1 LDNLSGIFPATVST
15 FDMDGKFD
23 PSSMRR
29 IVRHQIDAGV
39 HGLYV
44 CGGTGEGL
52 LMNSKERQDL
62 LETVLDE
69 TRGAVTVIAHVGA
82 FQIPESIAL
91 AQHASGIGVDAISA
105 LPPSYFYKPDEI
117 SQINYYKSIAQVSEV
132 PLLIYNIPQ
141 RTGIAMT
148 ESLYD
153 ELIQIDNVIGM
164 KDSSGDIYTLGHLAS
179 KWKESVIFE
188 GEDSLL
194 LPSLIAGAIGGIGA
208 SYNLM
213 PELYV
218 QLWEAYQGN
227 NIDKA
232 AEIQARVNDIIR
244 ALLISPDLIGGIKQ
258 VLGWMDLECG
268 PPRSPNRTL
277 RSEEAAKLRKA
288 FDNIGFF
295 DNT

>member
-1 LDNLSGIFPATVST
+1 MEGR
-15 FDMDGKFD
+15 FD
-23 PSSMRR
+23 PVSMRR

-52 LMNSKERQDL
+52 LMNFKERQEL

-69 TRGAVTVIAHVGA
+69 TRGDVTVIAHVGA
-82 FQIPESIAL
+82 FQIPETIAL
-91 AQHASGIGVDAISA
+91 AQHASEIGADAISA

-117 SQINYYKSIAQVSEV
+117 SQVNYYKSIAEASEA

-141 RTGIAMT
+141 RTGITMT
-148 ESLYD
+148 EPLYD

-164 KDSSGDIYTLGHLAS
+164 KDSSGDIYTLGHLAN
-179 KWKESVIFE
+179 KWKKSVIFE

-218 QLWEAYQGN
+218 QLWEAYRGN

-232 AEIQARVNDIIR
+232 AEIQAKVNEVIR

-258 VLGWMDLECG
+258 VLGWMDLKCG
-268 PPRSPNRTL
+268 APRSPNRTL
-277 RSEEAAKLRKA
+277 QPEETAKLRQA

-295 DNT
+295 EN

>member
-1 LDNLSGIFPATVST
+1 LDNLRGIFPATVST
-15 FDMDGKFD
+15 FDMDGRFD
-23 PSSMRR
+23 PVSMRR

-39 HGLYV
+39 DGLYV

-52 LMNSKERQDL
+52 LMNFKERQDL

-69 TRGAVTVIAHVGA
+69 TRGDVTVIAHVGA
-82 FQIPESIAL
+82 FQIPETIAL
-91 AQHASGIGVDAISA
+91 ARHASGIGVDAISA

-148 ESLYD
+148 EVLYE
-153 ELIQIDNVIGM
+153 ELIQVDNIIGM
-164 KDSSGDIYTLGHLAS
+164 KDSSGDIYTLGHLAG

-188 GEDSLL
+188 GEDGLL
-194 LPSLIAGAIGGIGA
+194 LPGLIAGAIGGIGA

-213 PELYV
+213 PDLFV
-218 QLWEAYQGN
+218 QLWEAYQGK

-232 AEIQARVNDIIR
+232 AGIQARINEIIQ

-258 VLGWMDLECG
+258 VLAWMDLECG

-277 RSEEAAKLRKA
+277 SSEESAKLRQA
-288 FDNIGFF
+288 FDSIDFF
-295 DNT
+295 DN

>member
-1 LDNLSGIFPATVST
+1 MDNLRGIFPATVST
-15 FDMDGKFD
+15 FDMDGRFD
-23 PSSMRR
+23 AVSMRR

-52 LMNSKERQDL
+52 LMNFKERQDL

-69 TRGAVTVIAHVGA
+69 TRGDVTVIAHVGA
-82 FQIPESIAL
+82 FQIPETIAL

-132 PLLIYNIPQ
+132 PLLIYNLPQ

-148 ESLYD
+148 EVLYE
-153 ELIQIDNVIGM
+153 ELIQVDNIIGM
-164 KDSSGDIYTLGHLAS
+164 KDSSGDVYTLGHLAS

-188 GEDSLL
+188 GEDGLL
-194 LPSLIAGAIGGIGA
+194 LPGLIAGAIGGIGA

-218 QLWEAYQGN
+218 RLWEAYQGK

-232 AEIQARVNDIIR
+232 AEMQARVNEVIR

-258 VLGWMDLECG
+258 VMAWMDLECG

-277 RSEEAAKLRKA
+277 RSEEAAKLRQA
-288 FDNIGFF
+288 FDSIGFF
-295 DNT
+295 DN

>member
-1 LDNLSGIFPATVST
+1 
-15 FDMDGKFD
+15 
-23 PSSMRR
+23 MRR

-69 TRGAVTVIAHVGA
+69 TRGDVTVIAHVGA

-153 ELIQIDNVIGM
+153 ELMQVDNVIGM

-218 QLWEAYQGN
+218 RLWDAYQGK

-232 AEIQARVNDIIR
+232 AEIQARVNGVIR

-268 PPRSPNRTL
+268 APRSPNRTL
-277 RSEEAAKLRKA
+277 RSEEAAKLRQA
-288 FDNIGFF
+288 FDTIGFF
-295 DNT
+295 DN

>member
-1 LDNLSGIFPATVST
+1 MDNLHGIFPATVST
-15 FDMDGKFD
+15 FDIDGRFD
-23 PSSMRR
+23 PVSMRR
-29 IVRHQIDAGV
+29 IVRHQLDAGV

-52 LMNSKERQDL
+52 LMNSKERQQL

-69 TRGAVTVIAHVGA
+69 TRGDVTVIAHVGA
-82 FQIPESIAL
+82 FQIPETIAL
-91 AQHASGIGVDAISA
+91 AQHASEIGADAISA

-117 SQINYYKSIAQVSEV
+117 SQVNYYKSIAEASEA

-141 RTGIAMT
+141 RTGITMT
-148 ESLYD
+148 EPLYD

-164 KDSSGDIYTLGHLAS
+164 KDSSGDIYTLGHLAN
-179 KWKESVIFE
+179 KWKKSVIFE

-218 QLWEAYQGN
+218 QLWEAYRGN

-232 AEIQARVNDIIR
+232 AEIQAKVNEVIR

-258 VLGWMDLECG
+258 VLGWMDLKCG
-268 PPRSPNRTL
+268 APRSPNRTL
-277 RSEEAAKLRKA
+277 QPEETAKLRQA

-295 DNT
+295 EN

>member
-1 LDNLSGIFPATVST
+1 MDNLRGIFPATIST
-15 FDMDGKFD
+15 FDTDGKFD
-23 PSSMRR
+23 PVSMRR
-29 IVRHQIDAGV
+29 IVQHQIDAGV

-69 TRGAVTVIAHVGA
+69 TRGKVTVIAHVGA
-82 FQIPESIAL
+82 FQIPETLEL
-91 AQHASGIGVDAISA
+91 ARHASQIGADAISA

-141 RTGIAMT
+141 RTGISMT
-148 ESLYD
+148 EALYS
-153 ELIQIDNVIGM
+153 ELIQLDNIIGM

-179 KWKESVIFE
+179 KWKDSVIFE

-194 LPSLIAGAIGGIGA
+194 LSSLIAGAVGGIGA

-218 QLWEAYQGN
+218 RLWGAYKEN

-232 AEIQARVNDIIR
+232 AEIQARVNEIIR
-244 ALLISPDLIGGIKQ
+244 TLLTSPDLIGGIKQ
-258 VLGWMDLECG
+258 VLRWMNLECG
-268 PPRSPNRTL
+268 APRSPNRTL
-277 RSEEAAKLRKA
+277 RDEETTKLRQA
-288 FDNIGFF
+288 FDRIGFF
-295 DNT
+295 DN

>member
-1 LDNLSGIFPATVST
+1 LDNLRGIFPATVST
-15 FDMDGKFD
+15 FDMDGRFD
-23 PSSMRR
+23 PVSMRR

-39 HGLYV
+39 DGLYV

-69 TRGAVTVIAHVGA
+69 TRGDVTVIAHVGA
-82 FQIPESIAL
+82 FQIPETITL
-91 AQHASGIGVDAISA
+91 ARYASGIGVDAISA

-148 ESLYD
+148 EVLYE
-153 ELIQIDNVIGM
+153 ELIQVDNIIGM
-164 KDSSGDIYTLGHLAS
+164 KDSSGDIYTLGHLAG

-188 GEDSLL
+188 GEDGLL
-194 LPSLIAGAIGGIGA
+194 LPGLIAGAIGGIGA

-213 PELYV
+213 PDLFV
-218 QLWEAYQGN
+218 QLWEAYQGK

-232 AEIQARVNDIIR
+232 AGIQARINEIIQ

-258 VLGWMDLECG
+258 VLAWMDLECG

-277 RSEEAAKLRKA
+277 SSEESAKLRQA
-288 FDNIGFF
+288 FDSIDFF
-295 DNT
+295 DN

>member
-1 LDNLSGIFPATVST
+1 
-15 FDMDGKFD
+15 
-23 PSSMRR
+23 MRR

-69 TRGAVTVIAHVGA
+69 TRGDVTVIAHIGA

-91 AQHASGIGVDAISA
+91 AQHASEIGVDAISA

-117 SQINYYKSIAQVSEV
+117 SQINYYKSIAEVSEV

-141 RTGIAMT
+141 RTGITMT

-153 ELIQIDNVIGM
+153 ELMQVDNIIGM

-179 KWKESVIFE
+179 KWKDSVIFE

-208 SYNLM
+208 TYNLM
-213 PELYV
+213 PEFYV
-218 QLWEAYQGN
+218 QLWQAYQSN
-227 NIDKA
+227 NINKA
-232 AEIQARVNDIIR
+232 GKIQARINEVIR

-258 VLGWMDLECG
+258 VLGWMDLESG
-268 PPRSPNRTL
+268 EPRSPNRTL
-277 RSEEAAKLRKA
+277 RPEEAAKLRKA

-295 DNT
+295 DK

>member
-1 LDNLSGIFPATVST
+1 MDNLRGIFPATVST
-15 FDMDGKFD
+15 FDMDGRFD
-23 PSSMRR
+23 AVSMRQ

-69 TRGAVTVIAHVGA
+69 TRGDVTVIAHVGA
-82 FQIPESIAL
+82 FQIPETITL
-91 AQHASGIGVDAISA
+91 AKHASEIGVDAISA

-117 SQINYYKSIAQVSEV
+117 SQVNYYKSIAQVSEV

-148 ESLYD
+148 ESLYE
-153 ELIQIDNVIGM
+153 ELIQTDNIIGM

-208 SYNLM
+208 SYNIM
-213 PELYV
+213 PELFV
-218 QLWEAYQGN
+218 KLWEAYQGN

-232 AEIQARVNDIIR
+232 AKLQARINEIIR
-244 ALLISPDLIGGIKQ
+244 ALLNSPDLIGGIKQ
-258 VLGWMDLECG
+258 ILAWMNLECG
-268 PPRSPNRTL
+268 PPLGPNRKL
-277 RSEEAAKLRKA
+277 NSDESAKLRQT

-295 DNT
+295 DK

>member
-1 LDNLSGIFPATVST
+1 MDNLHGIFPATIST
-15 FDMDGKFD
+15 FDMEGRFD
-23 PSSMRR
+23 PVSMRR

-52 LMNSKERQDL
+52 LMNFKERQEL

-69 TRGAVTVIAHVGA
+69 TRGDVTVIAHVGA
-82 FQIPESIAL
+82 FQIPETIAL
-91 AQHASGIGVDAISA
+91 AQHASEIGADAISA

-117 SQINYYKSIAQVSEV
+117 SQVNYYKSIAEASEA

-141 RTGIAMT
+141 RTGITMT
-148 ESLYD
+148 EPLYD

-164 KDSSGDIYTLGHLAS
+164 KDSSGDIYTLGHLAN

-218 QLWEAYQGN
+218 QLWEAYRGN

-232 AEIQARVNDIIR
+232 AEIQAKVNEVIR

-258 VLGWMDLECG
+258 VLGWMDLKCG
-268 PPRSPNRTL
+268 APRSPNRTL
-277 RSEEAAKLRKA
+277 KPEETAKLRQA

-295 DNT
+295 EN

>member
-1 LDNLSGIFPATVST
+1 MDNLRGIFPATVST
-15 FDMDGKFD
+15 FDMDGRFD
-23 PSSMRR
+23 PVSMRR

-39 HGLYV
+39 DGLYV

-52 LMNSKERQDL
+52 LMNFKERQDL

-69 TRGAVTVIAHVGA
+69 TRGDVTVIAHVGA
-82 FQIPESIAL
+82 FQIPETIAL
-91 AQHASGIGVDAISA
+91 ARHASGIGVDAISA

-148 ESLYD
+148 EVLYE
-153 ELIQIDNVIGM
+153 ELIQVDNIIGM
-164 KDSSGDIYTLGHLAS
+164 KDSSGDIYTLGHLAG

-188 GEDSLL
+188 GEDGLL
-194 LPSLIAGAIGGIGA
+194 LPGLIAGAIGGIGA

-213 PELYV
+213 PDLFV
-218 QLWEAYQGN
+218 QLWEAYQGK

-232 AEIQARVNDIIR
+232 AGIQARINEIIQ

-258 VLGWMDLECG
+258 VLAWMDLECG

-277 RSEEAAKLRKA
+277 SSEESAKLRQA
-288 FDNIGFF
+288 FDSIDFF
-295 DNT
+295 DN

>member
-1 LDNLSGIFPATVST
+1 MCIRDS
-15 FDMDGKFD
+15 
-23 PSSMRR
+23 
-29 IVRHQIDAGV
+29 
-39 HGLYV
+39 
-44 CGGTGEGL
+44 
-52 LMNSKERQDL
+52 
-62 LETVLDE
+62 
-69 TRGAVTVIAHVGA
+69 
-82 FQIPESIAL
+82 
-91 AQHASGIGVDAISA
+91 
-105 LPPSYFYKPDEI
+105 
-117 SQINYYKSIAQVSEV
+117 YKSIAEASEA

-141 RTGIAMT
+141 RTGITMT

-164 KDSSGDIYTLGHLAS
+164 KDSSGDIYTLGHLAN

-218 QLWEAYQGN
+218 QLWEAYRGN

-232 AEIQARVNDIIR
+232 AEIQAKVNEVIR

-258 VLGWMDLECG
+258 VLGWMDLKCG
-268 PPRSPNRTL
+268 APRSPNRTL
-277 RSEEAAKLRKA
+277 KPEETAKLRQA

-295 DNT
+295 EN

>member
-1 LDNLSGIFPATVST
+1 MDNLHGIFPATIST
-15 FDMDGKFD
+15 FDMEGRFD
-23 PSSMRR
+23 PVSMRR

-52 LMNSKERQDL
+52 LMNFKERQEL

-69 TRGAVTVIAHVGA
+69 TRGDVTVIAHVGA
-82 FQIPESIAL
+82 FQIPETIAL
-91 AQHASGIGVDAISA
+91 AQHASEIGADAISA

-117 SQINYYKSIAQVSEV
+117 SQVNYYKSIAEASEA

-141 RTGIAMT
+141 RTGITMT
-148 ESLYD
+148 EPLYD

-164 KDSSGDIYTLGHLAS
+164 KDSSGDIYTLGHLAN
-179 KWKESVIFE
+179 KWKKSVIFE

-218 QLWEAYQGN
+218 QLWEAYRGN

-232 AEIQARVNDIIR
+232 AEIQAKVNEVIR

-258 VLGWMDLECG
+258 VLGWMDLKCG
-268 PPRSPNRTL
+268 APRSPNRTL
-277 RSEEAAKLRKA
+277 QPEETAKLRQA

-295 DNT
+295 EN

>member
-1 LDNLSGIFPATVST
+1 LDNLRGIFPATVST
-15 FDMDGKFD
+15 FDMNGRFD
-23 PSSMRR
+23 AVSMRQ
-29 IVRHQIDAGV
+29 IVRHQIDSGV

-153 ELIQIDNVIGM
+153 ELIQVENIIGM

-227 NIDKA
+227 NIAKA
-232 AEIQARVNDIIR
+232 AEIQVRVNDVIR

-258 VLGWMDLECG
+258 VLAWMDLECG
-268 PPRSPNRTL
+268 APRSPNRTL
-277 RSEEAAKLRKA
+277 RSEEASKLRQA

-295 DNT
+295 DN

>member
-1 LDNLSGIFPATVST
+1 MDNLHGIFPATVST
-15 FDMDGKFD
+15 FDIDGRFD
-23 PSSMRR
+23 PVSMRR

-52 LMNSKERQDL
+52 LMNSKERQQL

-69 TRGAVTVIAHVGA
+69 TRGDVTVIAHVGA
-82 FQIPESIAL
+82 FQIPETIAL
-91 AQHASGIGVDAISA
+91 AQHASEIGADAISA

-117 SQINYYKSIAQVSEV
+117 SQVNYYKSIAEASEA

-141 RTGIAMT
+141 RTGITMT

-164 KDSSGDIYTLGHLAS
+164 KDSSGDIYTLGHLAN

-218 QLWEAYQGN
+218 QLWEAYRGN

-232 AEIQARVNDIIR
+232 AEIQAKVNEVIR

-258 VLGWMDLECG
+258 VLGWMDLKCG
-268 PPRSPNRTL
+268 APRSPNRTL
-277 RSEEAAKLRKA
+277 RPEEVTKLRQA

-295 DNT
+295 EN

>member
-1 LDNLSGIFPATVST
+1 MDNLRGIFPATVST
-15 FDMDGKFD
+15 FDMDGRFD
-23 PSSMRR
+23 AVSMRR

-52 LMNSKERQDL
+52 LMNFKERQDL

-69 TRGAVTVIAHVGA
+69 TRGDVTVIAHVGA
-82 FQIPESIAL
+82 FQIPETIAL
-91 AQHASGIGVDAISA
+91 ARHASGIGVDAISA

-117 SQINYYKSIAQVSEV
+117 TQINYYKSIAQVSEV

-148 ESLYD
+148 EALYE
-153 ELIQIDNVIGM
+153 ELIQVDNIIGM
-164 KDSSGDIYTLGHLAS
+164 KDSSGDVYTLGHLAS

-188 GEDSLL
+188 GEDELL
-194 LPSLIAGAIGGIGA
+194 LPGLIAGAIGGIGA

-218 QLWEAYQGN
+218 RLWEAYQGK
-227 NIDKA
+227 NIDEA
-232 AEIQARVNDIIR
+232 AETQARVNDVIR

-258 VLGWMDLECG
+258 VMAWMDLECG

-277 RSEEAAKLRKA
+277 RSEEAAKLRQA
-288 FDNIGFF
+288 FDSIGFF
-295 DNT
+295 DN

>member
-1 LDNLSGIFPATVST
+1 MDNLRGIFPATVST
-15 FDMDGKFD
+15 FDMDGRFD
-23 PSSMRR
+23 PVSMRR

-39 HGLYV
+39 DGLYV

-52 LMNSKERQDL
+52 LMNFKERQDL

-69 TRGAVTVIAHVGA
+69 TRGDVTVIAHVGA
-82 FQIPESIAL
+82 FQIPETIAL
-91 AQHASGIGVDAISA
+91 ARHASGIGVDAISA

-148 ESLYD
+148 EVLYE
-153 ELIQIDNVIGM
+153 ELIQVDNIIGM
-164 KDSSGDIYTLGHLAS
+164 KDSSGDIYTLGHLAG

-188 GEDSLL
+188 GEDGLL
-194 LPSLIAGAIGGIGA
+194 LPGLIAGAIGGIGA

-213 PELYV
+213 PDLFV
-218 QLWEAYQGN
+218 QLWEAYQGK

-232 AEIQARVNDIIR
+232 AGIQARVNEIIQ

-258 VLGWMDLECG
+258 VLAWMDLECG

-277 RSEEAAKLRKA
+277 SSEESAKLRQA
-288 FDNIGFF
+288 FDSIDFF
-295 DNT
+295 DN

>member
-1 LDNLSGIFPATVST
+1 MEGR
-15 FDMDGKFD
+15 FD
-23 PSSMRR
+23 PVSMRR

-52 LMNSKERQDL
+52 LMNFKERQEL

-69 TRGAVTVIAHVGA
+69 TRGDVTVIAHVGA
-82 FQIPESIAL
+82 FQIPETIAL
-91 AQHASGIGVDAISA
+91 AQHASEIGADAISA

-117 SQINYYKSIAQVSEV
+117 SQVNYYKSIAEASEA

-141 RTGIAMT
+141 RTGITMT
-148 ESLYD
+148 EPLYD

-164 KDSSGDIYTLGHLAS
+164 KDSSGDIYTLGHLAN

-218 QLWEAYQGN
+218 QLWEAYRGN

-232 AEIQARVNDIIR
+232 AEIQAKVNEVIR

-258 VLGWMDLECG
+258 VLGWMDLKCG
-268 PPRSPNRTL
+268 APRSPNRTL
-277 RSEEAAKLRKA
+277 KPEETAKLRQA

-295 DNT
+295 EN

>member
-1 LDNLSGIFPATVST
+1 MDNLRGIFPATVST
-15 FDMDGKFD
+15 FDMDGRFD
-23 PSSMRR
+23 PVSMRQ

-69 TRGAVTVIAHVGA
+69 TRGDVTVIAHVGA
-82 FQIPESIAL
+82 FQIPETITL
-91 AQHASGIGVDAISA
+91 AKHASEIGVDAISA

-117 SQINYYKSIAQVSEV
+117 SQVNYYKSIAQVSEV

-148 ESLYD
+148 ESLYE
-153 ELIQIDNVIGM
+153 ELIQTDNIIGM

-194 LPSLIAGAIGGIGA
+194 LPSLLAGAIGGIGA
-208 SYNLM
+208 SYNIM
-213 PELYV
+213 PELFV

-232 AEIQARVNDIIR
+232 AKLQARINEIIR
-244 ALLISPDLIGGIKQ
+244 ALLNSPDLIGGIKEI
-258 VLGWMDLECG
+258 LAWMNLECG
-268 PPRSPNRTL
+268 PPLAPNRKL
-277 RSEEAAKLRKA
+277 NSDESAKLRQT

-295 DNT
+295 DK

>member
-1 LDNLSGIFPATVST
+1 MDNLHGIFPATVST
-15 FDMDGKFD
+15 FDIDGRFD
-23 PSSMRR
+23 PVSMRR

-52 LMNSKERQDL
+52 LMNSKERQEL

-69 TRGAVTVIAHVGA
+69 TRGDVTVIAHVGA
-82 FQIPESIAL
+82 FQIPETIAL
-91 AQHASGIGVDAISA
+91 ARHASGIGVDAISA

-148 ESLYD
+148 EVLYE
-153 ELIQIDNVIGM
+153 ELIQVDNIIGM
-164 KDSSGDIYTLGHLAS
+164 KDSSGDIYTLGHLAG

-188 GEDSLL
+188 GEDGLL
-194 LPSLIAGAIGGIGA
+194 LPGLIAGAIGGIGA

-213 PELYV
+213 PDLFV
-218 QLWEAYQGN
+218 QLWEAYQGK

-232 AEIQARVNDIIR
+232 AGIQARINEIIQ

-258 VLGWMDLECG
+258 VLAWMDLECG

-277 RSEEAAKLRKA
+277 SSEESAKLRQA
-288 FDNIGFF
+288 FDSIDFF
-295 DNT
+295 DN

>member
-1 LDNLSGIFPATVST
+1 MDNLRGIFPATVST
-15 FDMDGKFD
+15 FDRDGRFD
-23 PSSMRR
+23 PVSMRR

-52 LMNSKERQDL
+52 LMDSKERQDL

-69 TRGAVTVIAHVGA
+69 TRGDVILIAQIGA
-82 FQIPESIAL
+82 FQIPESIEL
-91 AQHASGIGVDAISA
+91 AQHASEIGVDAISA

-117 SQINYYKSIAQVSEV
+117 SQINYYKSIAQVSKV

-153 ELIQIDNVIGM
+153 ELMQVDNIIGM

-213 PELYV
+213 PDLYV

-227 NIDKA
+227 NINKA
-232 AEIQARVNDIIR
+232 AEIQARVNEVIR

-258 VLGWMDLECG
+258 VLAWMDLECG
-268 PPRSPNRTL
+268 APLSPNRTL
-277 RSEEAAKLRKA
+277 RPEEAVKLRKA

-295 DNT
+295 DK

>member
-1 LDNLSGIFPATVST
+1 MDNLRGIFPATIST
-15 FDMDGKFD
+15 FDMEGRFD
-23 PSSMRR
+23 PISMRR

-69 TRGAVTVIAHVGA
+69 TRGDVTVIAHIGA

-91 AQHASGIGVDAISA
+91 AQHASEIGVDAISA

-117 SQINYYKSIAQVSEV
+117 SQINYYKSIAEVSEV

-141 RTGIAMT
+141 RTGITMT

-153 ELIQIDNVIGM
+153 ELMQVDNIIGM

-179 KWKESVIFE
+179 KWKDSVIFE

-208 SYNLM
+208 TYNLM
-213 PELYV
+213 PEFYV
-218 QLWEAYQGN
+218 QLWQAYQSN
-227 NIDKA
+227 NINKA
-232 AEIQARVNDIIR
+232 GKIQARINEVIR

-258 VLGWMDLECG
+258 VLGWMDLESG
-268 PPRSPNRTL
+268 EPRSPNRTL
-277 RSEEAAKLRKA
+277 RPEEAAKLRKA

-295 DNT
+295 DK

>member
-1 LDNLSGIFPATVST
+1 MDNLRGIFPATVST
-15 FDMDGKFD
+15 FDMDGRFD
-23 PSSMRR
+23 PVSMRR

-52 LMNSKERQDL
+52 LMRSKERQDL

-69 TRGAVTVIAHVGA
+69 TRGDVTVIAHVGA

-153 ELIQIDNVIGM
+153 ELIQVDNIIGM
-164 KDSSGDIYTLGHLAS
+164 KDSSGDIYTLGHLAN
-179 KWKESVIFE
+179 KWKETVILG
-188 GEDSLL
+188 GEDELL

-227 NIDKA
+227 NIAKA
-232 AEIQARVNDIIR
+232 AEIQVRVNDVIR

-258 VLGWMDLECG
+258 VLAWMDLECG
-268 PPRSPNRTL
+268 APRSPNRTL
-277 RSEEAAKLRKA
+277 SSEEAAKLRQA

-295 DNT
+295 DN

>member
-1 LDNLSGIFPATVST
+1 MDNLHGIFPATIST
-15 FDMDGKFD
+15 FDMEGRFD
-23 PSSMRR
+23 PVSMRR

-52 LMNSKERQDL
+52 LMNFKERQEL

-69 TRGAVTVIAHVGA
+69 TRGDVTVIAHVGA
-82 FQIPESIAL
+82 FQIPETIAL
-91 AQHASGIGVDAISA
+91 AQHASEIGADAISA

-117 SQINYYKSIAQVSEV
+117 SQVNYYKSIAEASAV

-141 RTGIAMT
+141 RTGITMT

-164 KDSSGDIYTLGHLAS
+164 KDSSGDIYTLGHLAN
-179 KWKESVIFE
+179 KWKKSVIFE

-218 QLWEAYQGN
+218 QLWEAYRGN

-232 AEIQARVNDIIR
+232 AEIQAKVNEVIR

-258 VLGWMDLECG
+258 VLGWMDLKCG
-268 PPRSPNRTL
+268 APRSPNRTL
-277 RSEEAAKLRKA
+277 RPEEVTKLRQA

-295 DNT
+295 EN

>member
-1 LDNLSGIFPATVST
+1 MDNLHGIFPATIST
-15 FDMDGKFD
+15 FDMDGRFD
-23 PSSMRR
+23 PISMRR

-62 LETVLDE
+62 LKTVLDE
-69 TRGAVTVIAHVGA
+69 THGDVTVIAHVGA
-82 FQIPESIAL
+82 FQIPESIEL
-91 AQHASGIGVDAISA
+91 AQHASEIGADAISA

-117 SQINYYKSIAQVSEV
+117 SQVNYYKSIAEASEV

-141 RTGIAMT
+141 RTGITMT

-164 KDSSGDIYTLGHLAS
+164 KDSSGDIYTLGHLAN

-218 QLWEAYQGN
+218 QLWEAYREN

-232 AEIQARVNDIIR
+232 AEIQAKVNEVIR

-258 VLGWMDLECG
+258 VLGWMDLKCG
-268 PPRSPNRTL
+268 APRSPNRTL
-277 RSEEAAKLRKA
+277 RPEEAVKLRQT
-288 FDNIGFF
+288 FDTIGFF
-295 DNT
+295 DN

>member
-1 LDNLSGIFPATVST
+1 MDNLNGIFPAIVST
-15 FDMDGKFD
+15 FDNNGKFD
-23 PSSMRR
+23 PISMRR
-29 IVRHQIDAGV
+29 IVRYQIDAGV

-52 LMNSKERQDL
+52 LMKYKERQDL

-69 TRGAVTVIAHVGA
+69 TRGDIKVIAHIGA
-82 FQIPESIAL
+82 FQIPETIVL
-91 AQHASGIGVDAISA
+91 AQHASEIGVDAISA

-117 SQINYYKSIAQVSEV
+117 SQIDYYKSVAAASNV

-153 ELIQIDNVIGM
+153 ELIQVENIIGM
-164 KDSSGDIYTLGHLAS
+164 KDSSGDIFTLEHLAN
-179 KWKESVIFE
+179 KWKNSLIFE

-194 LPSLIAGAIGGIGA
+194 LSSLIVGAVGGIGA

-213 PELYV
+213 PKLYV
-218 QLWEAYQGN
+218 QLWETYKKN

-232 AEIQARVNDIIR
+232 AKIQAKINDIIR
-244 ALLISPDLIGGIKQ
+244 ALLTSPDLIGGIKQ
-258 VLGWMDLECG
+258 VLAWMGLECG
-268 PPRSPNRTL
+268 NPLSPNRTL
-277 RSEEAAKLRKA
+277 KPEEKLKLRKA
-288 FDNIGFF
+288 FEEINFF
-295 DNT
+295 DI

>member
-1 LDNLSGIFPATVST
+1 MDNLHGIFPATIST
-15 FDMDGKFD
+15 FDMDGRFD
-23 PSSMRR
+23 PISMRR

-62 LETVLDE
+62 LKTVLDE
-69 TRGAVTVIAHVGA
+69 THGDVTVIAHVGA
-82 FQIPESIAL
+82 FQIPESIEL
-91 AQHASGIGVDAISA
+91 AQHASEIGADAISA

-117 SQINYYKSIAQVSEV
+117 SQVNYYKSIAEASEV

-141 RTGIAMT
+141 RTGITMT

-164 KDSSGDIYTLGHLAS
+164 KDSSGDIYTLGHLAN

-218 QLWEAYQGN
+218 QLWEAYRGN

-232 AEIQARVNDIIR
+232 AEIQAKVNEVIR

-258 VLGWMDLECG
+258 VLGWMDLKCG
-268 PPRSPNRTL
+268 APRSPNRTL
-277 RSEEAAKLRKA
+277 KPEETAKLRQA
-288 FDNIGFF
+288 FDKIGFF
-295 DNT
+295 EN

>member
-1 LDNLSGIFPATVST
+1 MDNLRGIFPATVST
-15 FDMDGKFD
+15 FDMDGRFD
-23 PSSMRR
+23 PVSMRR

-39 HGLYV
+39 DGLYV

-69 TRGAVTVIAHVGA
+69 TRGDVTVIAHVGA
-82 FQIPESIAL
+82 FQIPETIAL
-91 AQHASGIGVDAISA
+91 ARHASGIGVDAISA

-148 ESLYD
+148 EVLYE
-153 ELIQIDNVIGM
+153 ELIQVDNIIGM
-164 KDSSGDIYTLGHLAS
+164 KDSSGDIYTLGHLAG

-188 GEDSLL
+188 GEDGLL
-194 LPSLIAGAIGGIGA
+194 LPGLIAGAIGGIGA

-213 PELYV
+213 PDLFV
-218 QLWEAYQGN
+218 QLWEAYQGK

-232 AEIQARVNDIIR
+232 AGIQARINEIIQ

-258 VLGWMDLECG
+258 VLAWMDLECG

-277 RSEEAAKLRKA
+277 SSEESAKLRQA
-288 FDNIGFF
+288 FDSIDFF
-295 DNT
+295 DN

>member
-1 LDNLSGIFPATVST
+1 MDNLRGIFPATVST
-15 FDMDGKFD
+15 FDMDGRFD
-23 PSSMRR
+23 PVSMRR

-39 HGLYV
+39 DGLYV

-69 TRGAVTVIAHVGA
+69 TRGDVTVIAHVGA
-82 FQIPESIAL
+82 FQIPETITL
-91 AQHASGIGVDAISA
+91 ARYASGIGVDAISA

-148 ESLYD
+148 EVLYE
-153 ELIQIDNVIGM
+153 ELIQVDNIIGM
-164 KDSSGDIYTLGHLAS
+164 KDSSGDIYTLGHLAG

-188 GEDSLL
+188 GEDGLL
-194 LPSLIAGAIGGIGA
+194 LPGLIAGAIGGIGA

-213 PELYV
+213 PDLFV
-218 QLWEAYQGN
+218 QLWEAYQGK

-232 AEIQARVNDIIR
+232 AGIQARINEIIQ

-258 VLGWMDLECG
+258 VLAWMDLECG

-277 RSEEAAKLRKA
+277 SSEESAKLRQA
-288 FDNIGFF
+288 FDSIDFF
-295 DNT
+295 DN